1 MVRGESGLS
10 QMSNEDETVQELRSN
25 KKPRRSYMSAVELKA
40 LRTQVIKTILV
51 RLADQ
56 LIRPDTG
63 EPIKAATLSRYERGL
78 IPVPQWV
85 AQQVL
90 IIAEAA
96 RRYDAQR

>member
-1 MVRGESGLS
+1 
-10 QMSNEDETVQELRSN
+10 MSNESETVQELRSN
-25 KKPRRSYMSAVELKA
+25 KKPRRSYMSAVDLQT
-40 LRTQVIKTILV
+40 LRKQVIKTT
-51 RLADQ
+51 LAKLAEQ

-63 EPIKAATLSRYERGL
+63 VSITTGTLSRYEQGL

-90 IIAEAA
+90 TVSEAA